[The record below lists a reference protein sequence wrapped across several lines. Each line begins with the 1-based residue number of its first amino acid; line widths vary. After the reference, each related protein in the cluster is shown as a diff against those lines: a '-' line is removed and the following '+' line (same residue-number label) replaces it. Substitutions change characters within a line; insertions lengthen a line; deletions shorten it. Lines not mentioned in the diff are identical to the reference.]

1 MLWSVH
7 EQLKLSAPI
16 TIAWRVSVTFIF
28 HVLLFAKTVITA
40 LGSDEQSTVTSFPFR
55 NFGVA
60 ILCVGDGIGLPD
72 GESSPSEWAFASCPA
87 VTRTSSQP
95 FCCSLD
101 CKSRALNACAS
112 IRLLPAREAIAGV
125 ELPWSIVS
133 RAIPS
138 SIF

>member
-60 ILCVGDGIGLPD
+60 ILCVGAGIGLPD
-72 GESSPSEWAFASCPA
+72 GESSPGGWAFASCPA
-87 VTRTSSQP
+87 VGR
-95 FCCSLD
+95 
-101 CKSRALNACAS
+101 SRH
-112 IRLLPAREAIAGV
+112 ARRSRGRARHHFVVLWTARA
-125 ELPWSIVS
+125 EL
-133 RAIPS
+133 
-138 SIF
+138 